1 MAEVTITVSQAGTTL
16 VTIQPI
22 QLFVGGD
29 GGAAVPR
36 FTSAEYL
43 ISGPGPYLLP
53 QTPAFGFLQVIG
65 DGFALRPTDYA
76 IAGIA
81 LTLTEATAA
90 AYTRLIVWM
99 TY

>member
-1 MAEVTITVSQAGTTL
+1 MAEVSITVSQAGATL

-29 GGAAVPR
+29 GGAVPR
-36 FTSAEYL
+36 FASAEFE
-43 ISGPGPYLLP
+43 ITGIGPYTLP
-53 QTPAFGFLQVIG
+53 HPPAFGFLQVIG

-76 IAGIA
+76 VSGTA
-81 LTLTEATAA
+81 LTLTTGAAA